1 MIRALTLVI
10 GLALTSLCCVGCGGG
25 GDTHESLA
33 GEGKGVMKQMVAVLD
48 TVKDEAS
55 AKAAQPQL
63 KTLAEKMNDINA
75 RQTKLPAPTEADVKT
90 MDEKH
95 GKEME
100 ELGHQFQAHAMRIA
114 FDPKL
119 SAAMHGID
127 VKTK

>member
-1 MIRALTLVI
+1 MIRALTLAVCLPLI
-10 GLALTSLCCVGCGGG
+10 SLCCVGCGG

-33 GEGKGVMKQMVAVLD
+33 GEAKGVMKEMVAVLD
-48 TVKDEAS
+48 NVKDEAS

-75 RQTKLPAPTEADVKT
+75 RQAKLPAPSDADVKA
-90 MDEKH
+90 MDDKH

-100 ELGHQFQAHAMRIA
+100 EIGRKFQAHAMRIA

-119 SAAMHGID
+119 NLALNDID
-127 VKTK
+127 IKPK